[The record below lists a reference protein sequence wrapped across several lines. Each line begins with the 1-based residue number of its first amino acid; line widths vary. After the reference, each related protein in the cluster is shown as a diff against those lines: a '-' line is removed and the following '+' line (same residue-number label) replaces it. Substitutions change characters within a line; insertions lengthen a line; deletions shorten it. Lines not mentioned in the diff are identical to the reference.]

1 MLSLKQPWAW
11 AVATGRKRVEN
22 RTWSTKYRGTVY
34 IHASSKFDRVAAQWL
49 TRQVRLTP
57 PVDLTQSAI
66 VAVVD
71 LTAVVT
77 PRQAAR
83 FGKWFFGP
91 YGFVLTNVR
100 ALTRP
105 VPIKGK
111 LGLSRVPK
119 SLQRRVEC
127 ALLAGKQ
134 RGRK

>member
-22 RTWSTKYRGTVY
+22 RTWSTRYRGSVY
-34 IHASSKFDRVAAQWL
+34 IHASSKFDRDAAEWL
-49 TRQVRLTP
+49 TREVRLTP
-57 PVDLTQSAI
+57 PDDLTQSAI
-66 VAVVD
+66 VAVAD
-71 LTAVVT
+71 LTAIVT
-77 PRQAAR
+77 RREAAR

-91 YGFVLTNVR
+91 YGFVLTNTQ

-105 VPIKGK
+105 VSVKGK

-119 SLQRRVEC
+119 QLQRRVER
-127 ALLAGKQ
+127 ALRASRQ